1 MKFIPLSLPGA
12 YRIESEPHLDERGSF
27 ARTFCARSFAQHG
40 LATQFIQ
47 CSTSFNHTRGQIRGM
62 HYQSA
67 PHEETKLVR
76 CTQGAIFDVMLD
88 IRPGS
93 PTYGRWHGEVLTAS
107 NLTALYIPKGFAH
120 GYQTLEDAS
129 EVYYMID
136 AEYAPDAKQELDLHG
151 YGIEWKRFDEDSA

>member
-1 MKFIPLSLPGA
+1 MKFTPLPLCGA
-12 YRIESEPHLDERGSF
+12 YRIDPEPHRDERGSF
-27 ARTFCARSFAQHG
+27 ARTFCARNFAQQG
-40 LATQFIQ
+40 LAAHFIQ

-62 HYQSA
+62 HYQAA
-67 PHEETKLVR
+67 PHEENKLVR

-93 PTYGRWHGEVLTAS
+93 ATYGRWHGEVLTAS
-107 NLTALYIPKGFAH
+107 NLTTLYIPKGFAH

-136 AEYAPDAKQELDLHG
+136 TEYVPDAKGEMDPHG
-151 YGIEWKRFDEDSA
+151 YGIEWKRFDEDNA